1 MGSRGLSST
10 GAKVKPKGWKL
21 NSKNASR
28 YGIELVYKPSNKLTK
43 QELNKIQKNLDSS
56 LDTINTLAEMI
67 GLHTDFIP
75 SVWMSYGKV
84 NDAYGNCRLSLD
96 NRYDAEINLFHK
108 CILGESLDSAAH
120 EMVHGLEAMFIKR
133 NITNVADRV
142 NAWQDHFYSEIIVR
156 NALVAE
162 KLQSSKESK
171 LNFTAWHNAAH
182 TIYRTSEEQKG
193 AYKYA
198 HRGPHETITTSVQM
212 VMRYGDNASPFAK
225 AVVKELKR
233 EYQRQYRKY
242 KKSK

>member
-21 NSKNASR
+21 NSKNANR
-28 YGIELVYKPSNKLTK
+28 YSIELVYKPSSKLTK

-56 LDTINTLAEMI
+56 LDTINTMAELL

-75 SVWMSYGKV
+75 SVLMSYGKF
-84 NDAYGNCRLSLD
+84 NDAYGNCRLALSD
-96 NRYDAEINLFHK
+96 KYDAEINLFQK

-133 NITNVADRV
+133 NITNVMDRV
-142 NAWQDHFYSEIIVR
+142 NAWTDHIYSETIVR
-156 NALVAE
+156 NALIAE
-162 KLQSSKESK
+162 KLQSSKESG
-171 LNFTAWHNAAH
+171 LNFTAWHTAAH

-193 AYKYA
+193 IYVYA
-198 HRGPHETITTSVQM
+198 QRGPHETLTTSVQM

-225 AVVKELKR
+225 AVVKELRR
-233 EYQRQYRKY
+233 EYQRQYRKH